1 MRVMRHPSDLH
12 PFEALE
18 LRSLFPGA
26 LSSSSLLTSKF
37 KQCNSTAPGP
47 VAQSCKMV
55 LVSKMPIEDPA
66 ERQKIYIAV
75 MGVTGAGKST
85 FISTVTGN
93 DSIEIG
99 EDLRSCQGHILLV
112 AHRILTSYRHDRS
125 CTIHFQARTIRHHFD
140 RYSRIQ

>member
-1 MRVMRHPSDLH
+1 MRVMRHPLRPSS
-12 PFEALE
+12 FEALE

-26 LSSSSLLTSKF
+26 LSSSSVFTSKS
-37 KQCNSTAPGP
+37 KQSNSTGP
-47 VAQSCKMV
+47 TPEAQSSKMV
-55 LVSKMPIEDPA
+55 LVSKMPIKDPA
-66 ERQKIYIAV
+66 QRQKIYIAV

-112 AHRILTSYRHDRS
+112 AHRILTSYRHNRS
-125 CTIHFQARTIRHHFD
+125 CTIHFQARTLRHHFD